1 MRTTAILGLALCL
14 MASANAQWG
23 KRVKGNGNMTTQER
37 ATGDYDGVAVG
48 GFFDVDLV
56 AGTEG
61 KVTVKAEENLQEYII
76 TEVKNGILH
85 IRVENGVNIKPSSWK
100 DGIHVTVPVEAI
112 ESLSLAG
119 SGDVNCETVLKASKF
134 SADVAGSGD
143 LKFRVDADELN
154 ASMAG
159 SGDMKISGKAGNFEV
174 DIAGSGDIDAFDLE
188 ARSVDASISGSAD
201 LHVTASEFIKARVS
215 GSGDIRY
222 RGNPTKIDSKVSG
235 SGEISKG

>member
-1 MRTTAILGLALCL
+1 MLGLALCL

-23 KRVKGNGNMTTQER
+23 KRVKGNGEMTTQER
-37 ATGDYDGVAVG
+37 VTGDYDGVAVG

-56 AGTEG
+56 SGTEG
-61 KVTVKAEENLQEYII
+61 TISVKAEENLQEYII

-85 IRVENGVNIKPSSWK
+85 IKIENGVNLKPSSWK

-119 SGDVNCETVLKASKF
+119 SGDVNSRTTLKAARF
-134 SADVAGSGD
+134 SAKISGSGD
-143 LKFRVDADELN
+143 LNFRVDTDELN

-159 SGDMKISGKAGNFEV
+159 SGDMKISGNAGMFEV
-174 DIAGSGDIDAFDLE
+174 NIAGSGDIEAYDLE

-222 RGNPTKIDSKVSG
+222 RGNPAKIDSKVSG